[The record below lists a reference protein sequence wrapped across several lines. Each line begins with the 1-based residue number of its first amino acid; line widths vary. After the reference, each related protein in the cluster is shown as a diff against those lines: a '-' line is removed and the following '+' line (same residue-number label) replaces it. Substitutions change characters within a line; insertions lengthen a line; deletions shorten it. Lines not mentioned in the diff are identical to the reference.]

1 MKIINNQNFITNRQ
15 ILDIIQLLGKEY
27 APHTIVLY
35 ETRLD
40 MFKFFPRCFNF
51 ALDEFSG
58 QLEGVYEESTD
69 TVYIFIFVQTDDGDD
84 VHSRQLYSLHALMH
98 ELRHRFQA
106 VTNYLTCDDTRAEQ
120 DADQFATSF
129 INERSRQISK
139 IMNWPDEWTVEE
151 ER

>member
-1 MKIINNQNFITNRQ
+1 MEIINNQNIITNRQ
-15 ILDIIQLLGKEY
+15 ISDIIQLLGQEY
-27 APHTIVLY
+27 APHTIVVY

-40 MFKFFPRCFNF
+40 ILKFFPRCFNF

-58 QLEGVYEESTD
+58 ELEGVYEESTD

-98 ELRHRFQA
+98 ELRHRFQT
-106 VTNYLTCDDTRAEQ
+106 VTNYLAHDENQAEQ

-129 INERSRQISK
+129 INGKSSRISK
-139 IMNWPDEWTVEE
+139 IMNWADEWTVEE
-151 ER
+151 G